1 MTPEQIA
8 AKMTPA
14 QVRALRDPMGNHQFA
29 TIWIIFS
36 RFGLIAGWP
45 YGERIR
51 TPLGLAV
58 LAALDKDATP

>member
-14 QVRALRDPMGNHQFA
+14 QVRDLRDAAKGIGPSE
-29 TIWIIFS
+29 I
-36 RFGLIAGWP
+36 
-45 YGERIR
+45 

-58 LAALDKDATP
+58 LAALDKGAAT